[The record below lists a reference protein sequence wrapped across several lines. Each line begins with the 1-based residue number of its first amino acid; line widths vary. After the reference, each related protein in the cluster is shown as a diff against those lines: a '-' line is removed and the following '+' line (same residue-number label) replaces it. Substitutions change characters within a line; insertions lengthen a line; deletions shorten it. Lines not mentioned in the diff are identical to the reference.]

1 MKILIIS
8 GFLGAGKTTFIKEM
22 SRKIQRDFVVMENE
36 YGETNM
42 DSAFLKGQENLNI
55 WELTEGCICCSTK
68 SDFASSILTIAN
80 TLDPE
85 YLIVEPT
92 GVGVL
97 SNVIRNI
104 QQIEYERITLLRPIT
119 IVDADCF
126 HRCMNDY
133 PDIYMDQLRSAG
145 TIVISKRSFISRE
158 EENQF
163 VSQLKD
169 LAPGVKVQAEHYSH
183 QDISWWKDLL
193 ERDLKGNVLEAA
205 DQTAPDLETF
215 ALKDTSFSGGTDLLC
230 FLEDLVRGEF
240 GSICRAKGIVNSD
253 RLAVRFDVVDTAYS
267 ITGFDGEDTSQG
279 VFIGRNIKRNTLR
292 KRLLPQY
299 IPGSSLRLPKRGADR
314 LSTARPA
321 NTPT

>member
-1 MKILIIS
+1 M
-8 GFLGAGKTTFIKEM
+8 
-22 SRKIQRDFVVMENE
+22 
-36 YGETNM
+36 
-42 DSAFLKGQENLNI
+42 
-55 WELTEGCICCSTK
+55 
-68 SDFASSILTIAN
+68 
-80 TLDPE
+80 
-85 YLIVEPT
+85 EPT

-158 EENQF
+158 EET
-163 VSQLKD
+163 
-169 LAPGVKVQAEHYSH
+169 
-183 QDISWWKDLL
+183 WWKGLL

-205 DQTAPDLETF
+205 DQTAPDLGTF
-215 ALKDTSFSGGTDLLC
+215 ALKDISFSGGTDLLC

-253 RLAVRFDVVDTAYS
+253 RLAVRFDVVDTTYS

-299 IPGSSLRLPKRGADR
+299 IPGSSLRLPKRGTDR
-314 LSTARPA
+314 LSTAQPA